1 MAKVVWLADHP
12 KPVNSGEQRVLN
24 HLKDSLPDSVT
35 LIPNLTIPYL
45 RPEQPEEYD
54 IIAVTPDAVFAIEVK
69 DLAQPVE
76 ITEQQM
82 FVNGNPRANP
92 FLRTRIKAQKL
103 RSKLSTKLPWFQNS
117 GWVEHLVVLAR
128 RPASLTIC
136 DAMKSRIVLLE
147 DATALIGPGTSLLQ
161 NRFHGQL
168 SDKQAQIVETITDGA
183 SERIT
188 PVSFGD
194 FIATSLIFK
203 VNEFEAWRARH
214 MLTDVEVLLEVH
226 RLNPNVPQQQIQQ
239 WKIKCLEIEEVSR
252 QIGQSSDIDA
262 PRQSFQLADGTIVV
276 VWPEREPL
284 LFKSFIKDMSAV
296 GSGFDKTKAR
306 KLIQGFCGALAHLH
320 GGGWILGEIKDH
332 NLAVRPN
339 GRGAIVL
346 GEPLP
351 IRSTDTAA
359 DLAFLGSLIS
369 KVNEVVNDDRLGQL
383 AKGLKLQD
391 SNTRISAII
400 AMAALA
406 GADLKSPTRERD
418 LLTRYSNAKVIST
431 HQFGRTLL
439 AFDSQLNRE
448 VVVKHESGRPEMS
461 WATREYRTLALPFV
475 SNNAHVASSTGGD
488 ANQDT
493 SYVAIEVIKAPTLAS
508 MIDAGILQDP
518 MKALTV
524 TAQLLEA
531 LKSLHPD
538 VQSIVSMLASVVG
551 TIDRE
556 TQEKIGTLRENGIAH
571 NHLDPSNIFIHP
583 TRGIVLTDLVRAAR
597 FGEIIPARK
606 VAYWPNNLPST
617 VSNPLADLYA
627 VGSLLIRMLT
637 TTPQGIQASTGTASD
652 LRIHLIDVALK
663 AIDSNP
669 SKRFISADAFLD
681 SLISHSA
688 VGTIPQV
695 APDVLTLQQKIEQ
708 LVNEQKFEQ
717 ALSICP
723 IDWTVTRER
732 IAHKQSLLNTRGIEI
747 WKSGELTLRY
757 IGRTQLEPGQTA
769 ANQPHNGGVAELY
782 HSTDQ
787 DGGVIEILVCA
798 AMIDGTTLKW
808 TATGNGFGYP
818 DRVSHAVRSL
828 RISIGIENDFNFM
841 ELMQA
846 QLKASPKYPNQSTK
860 KMVNKEQ
867 LSKPIVGA
875 TAEQVFQQF
884 GVIGFGTKH
893 ELWAETG
900 GRRNFLAVTFPNSAT
915 HLPAIAHF
923 VSRIIPLYAGITES

>member
-1 MAKVVWLADHP
+1 MAKVVWIADHP
-12 KPVNSGEQRVLN
+12 KPVNSGEQRALDY
-24 HLKDSLPDSVT
+24 LKDSLPDSVT
-35 LIPNLTIPYL
+35 LIPNLTIPYM

-69 DLAQPVE
+69 DLAPPVE

-103 RSKLSTKLPWFQNS
+103 KSKLSKKLPWFENN

-136 DAMKSRIVLLE
+136 DVMKSRIVLLE
-147 DATALIGPGTSLLQ
+147 DATALISPGTKLLQ
-161 NRFHGQL
+161 NHFHGQL

-183 SERIT
+183 SERIV
-188 PVSFGD
+188 PVLFGD
-194 FIATSLIFK
+194 FIATSQIFK

-226 RLNPNVPQQQIQQ
+226 RLKPNLPQHQIQQ
-239 WKIKCLEIEEVSR
+239 WKNNCLEIEEVSR
-252 QIGQSSDIDA
+252 QIGPSSDIDA
-262 PRQSFQLADGTIVV
+262 PRQSFQLPNGTIVV

-284 LFKSFIKDMSAV
+284 IFKSFIKDMSED
-296 GSGFDKTKAR
+296 GSGFDKTKAM
-306 KLIQGFCGALAHLH
+306 KLIEGFCGALAHLH

-369 KVNEVVNDDRLGQL
+369 KVNEVVNDNRLAQL
-383 AKGLKLQD
+383 AKGLELQD
-391 SNTRISAII
+391 SNSRISAII

-406 GADLKSPTRERD
+406 GADLQSPARERD
-418 LLTRYSNAKVIST
+418 LLTRYSNAKLIST

-461 WATREYRTLALPFV
+461 WAIREYRTLALPFV
-475 SNNAHVASSTGGD
+475 NNNPHVASAIGGD
-488 ANQDT
+488 AHEDT
-493 SYVAIEVIKAPTLAS
+493 SYVAIEVIEAPSLAS
-508 MIDAGILQDP
+508 MIDSGVLQDP
-518 MKALTV
+518 IKALTV
-524 TAQLLEA
+524 TSQLLEA

-538 VQSIVSMLASVVG
+538 VQLIMSLLASVVG
-551 TIDRE
+551 TIDKD
-556 TQEKIGTLRENGIAH
+556 TQEKIGNLRENGIAH
-571 NHLDPSNIFIHP
+571 NHLDPSNIFVHP

-606 VAYWPNNLPST
+606 VAYWPKNLPST

-652 LRIHLIDVALK
+652 LRAHLIDVALK
-663 AIDSNP
+663 AIAEEP
-669 SKRFISADAFLD
+669 SKRFVSADTFLD

-695 APDVLTLQQKIEQ
+695 APDVLTLQRKIEQ
-708 LVNEQKFEQ
+708 LVSEQKFEE

-723 IDWTVTRER
+723 IGWTVTRES
-732 IAHKQSLLNTRGIEI
+732 IANKQSLLNTRGIEL
-747 WKSGELTLRY
+747 WKSGDLTLRY
-757 IGRTQLEPGQTA
+757 IGRTQLEPGQTT
-769 ANQPHNGGVAELY
+769 ANEPHNGGVAELY

-787 DGGVIEILVCA
+787 DGGIIEILVCA
-798 AMIDGTTLKW
+798 ATIDERIVKW

-828 RISIGIENDFNFM
+828 RISIEVENGVNLM
-841 ELMQA
+841 ELTQA
-846 QLKASPKYPNQSTK
+846 QLKASPKHPNQSTK
-860 KMVNKEQ
+860 KMVTKEQ
-867 LSKPIVGA
+867 LSKPIVGS
-875 TAEQVFQQF
+875 TADQVFQQF
-884 GVIGFGTKH
+884 GVIGFGTKQ
-893 ELWAETG
+893 ELWGETSK
-900 GRRNFLAVTFPNSAT
+900 RKNYLAITFPDSST

-923 VSRIIPLYAGITES
+923 VSRILPLYAGITES